1 MLLAGLADFAA
12 HHRRRLHFQIHV
24 FGSGLDGL
32 HELILSEFFGS
43 VPPMARRGK
52 VHSLLRERL
61 SGIGQQAGFPLHPVR
76 KRRNP
81 ARRNQRHVGFREQFL
96 DLLPVQVAQIQPDL
110 RHLHL
115 TALEN
120 VQDLVQRLV
129 LYGSTNHIFNV
140 LIASSTV
147 RSRITTEPMRSGRTK
162 CTRPPSA
169 FLSLSMAAASVS
181 SG

>member
-1 MLLAGLADFAA
+1 MLLAGLADLAA
-12 HHRRRLHFQIHV
+12 HHGRRLHFQVHV

-32 HELILSEFFGS
+32 HELILSKFLGGIPS
-43 VPPMARRGK
+43 VARRGE

-61 SGIGQQAGFPLHPVR
+61 SGIGQQAGFPPHPVR
-76 KRRNP
+76 ERRNP
-81 ARRNQRHVGFREQFL
+81 ARRDQRHVGLREQFL
-96 DLLPVQVAQIQPDL
+96 DLLPVQVAQVQPDL

-115 TALEN
+115 AAVEN
-120 VQDLVQRLV
+120 VQDLIQRLV

-140 LIASSTV
+140 LITSSTF
-147 RSRITTEPMRSGRTK
+147 RSRMTTEPMRSGRTK